1 MPALFN
7 DRKFYRDL
15 FILALPIMLQHLL
28 NSMVSLLDTVMVGRL
43 GTVEIA
49 AVGLGNQ
56 IFFLYE
62 LLLYGICS
70 GGAIF
75 SAQFWGKKDIPGIR
89 KNMGLCLTIS
99 LMAAALFFLPS
110 MFMPETLI
118 GIYSRDEA
126 VIAAGAAYLRAVSPS
141 FFPFAIS
148 MVFGLTLRSVER
160 VRLAFVVAVIALFI
174 SGILN
179 YLFIFGAGPIPA
191 MGVVGAARATLIS
204 RVVQVLILVSVS
216 YAKKYVPAGSL
227 KEIFSFDRHYVRQF
241 LPITMPVIVNEM
253 IWSFGITMQHV
264 IFARTSTDAVAAVNI
279 VNTISMLMW
288 VVFIGLGSSV
298 AVLIGKKIGERDE
311 EGAREYASKIIR
323 FVPLLAT
330 VAAILLFPISLLFPL
345 IFNVNPETL
354 SLAFTMF
361 IILCCVY
368 PFRAFNMCMV
378 IGICRAGGDTVFCA
392 FYDTVFL
399 WSLTLPLM
407 ALAGFVWG
415 APVWLLYFIIC
426 AESPLKA
433 LLGLWRFKSGKWL
446 RNVTDRF

>member
-1 MPALFN
+1 MKMPALFN

-99 LMAAALFFLPS
+99 LMAAALFFIPS

-174 SGILN
+174 S
-179 YLFIFGAGPIPA
+179 
-191 MGVVGAARATLIS
+191 
-204 RVVQVLILVSVS
+204 
-216 YAKKYVPAGSL
+216 
-227 KEIFSFDRHYVRQF
+227 
-241 LPITMPVIVNEM
+241 
-253 IWSFGITMQHV
+253 
-264 IFARTSTDAVAAVNI
+264 
-279 VNTISMLMW
+279 
-288 VVFIGLGSSV
+288 
-298 AVLIGKKIGERDE
+298 
-311 EGAREYASKIIR
+311 
-323 FVPLLAT
+323 
-330 VAAILLFPISLLFPL
+330 
-345 IFNVNPETL
+345 
-354 SLAFTMF
+354 
-361 IILCCVY
+361 
-368 PFRAFNMCMV
+368 
-378 IGICRAGGDTVFCA
+378 
-392 FYDTVFL
+392 
-399 WSLTLPLM
+399 
-407 ALAGFVWG
+407 
-415 APVWLLYFIIC
+415 
-426 AESPLKA
+426 
-433 LLGLWRFKSGKWL
+433 
-446 RNVTDRF
+446 